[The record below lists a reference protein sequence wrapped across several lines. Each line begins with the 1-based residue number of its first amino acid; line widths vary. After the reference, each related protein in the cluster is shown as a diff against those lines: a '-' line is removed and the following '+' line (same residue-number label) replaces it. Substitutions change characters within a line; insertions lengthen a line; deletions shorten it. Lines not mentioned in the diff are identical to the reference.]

1 MLLEQ
6 ELTEQIIGAC
16 IEVHEQLGPGLL
28 ESTYALCLVQEL
40 RLRELECQREVS
52 LPVRYKGIMI
62 ECGYRLDIVIAGKVV
77 VELKAVD
84 KILPVHEAQLITYLK
99 LSGYRIGLL
108 VNFNVKRLVDGIV
121 RRVV

>member
-52 LPVRYKGIMI
+52 LPVRYKGILI
-62 ECGYRLDIVIAGKVV
+62 ECGYRLDIVIAGKVL